1 MHKSWIDFLEK
12 VNKVISELNEEGID
26 MIYFRGHA
34 QGKWE
39 LLPSI
44 LRKEMTNKFSKINYI
59 ETCLYYDFITN
70 AGNILNNKVK
80 SWDTLYLMR
89 HHGLPTRL
97 LDWSEN
103 FATALYFAIESNEK
117 INNPVIWILNPHALN
132 SINFGTDNALLNP
145 DLDLDYSYQEAFIEE
160 NIKIDGKKVNVFEN
174 PLAIYPSRNND
185 RIFAQRGLF
194 TIHGSKT
201 KPINKIADHCL
212 KKIEIPTDAIDDARI
227 FLKLAGINEYS
238 IYRDLDS
245 LARHLKKHHGY

>member
-1 MHKSWIDFLEK
+1 MHNSWIVFLEK
-12 VNKVISELNEEGID
+12 VNKIISELNEAGID

-34 QGKWE
+34 EGKWE

-44 LRKEMTNKFSKINYI
+44 LREDMTNKFPKINYI
-59 ETCLYYDFITN
+59 ESCLYYDFITN
-70 AGNILNNKVK
+70 AGNLLSNKEK

-103 FATALYFAIESNEK
+103 FATALYFAIESNVK
-117 INNPVIWILNPHALN
+117 LNNPVIWILDPHALN
-132 SINFGTDNALLNP
+132 SINFGKDNALLNP
-145 DLDLDYSYQEAFIEE
+145 DLDLDYNYQEAFIEE
-160 NIKIDGKKVNVFEN
+160 NIKIDGKKEDVFEY

-194 TIHGSKT
+194 TIHGSKIDS
-201 KPINKIADHCL
+201 INNIAKKCL
-212 KKIEIPTDAIDDARI
+212 QKVEIPKEAIDDARV
-227 FLKLAGINEYS
+227 FLRLAGINEYS

-245 LARHLKKHHGY
+245 LARHLKKHHNY